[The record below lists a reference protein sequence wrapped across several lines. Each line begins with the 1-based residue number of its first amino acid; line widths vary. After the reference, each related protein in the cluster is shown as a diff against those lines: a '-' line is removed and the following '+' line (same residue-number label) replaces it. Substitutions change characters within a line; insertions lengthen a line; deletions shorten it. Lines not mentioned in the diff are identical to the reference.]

1 MKAREFSAAT
11 VPTSSTT
18 SVLEGKVTVESAR
31 ARMLSGWMGLF
42 AAGYGD
48 RSFLS
53 TKPPIHGSS
62 WENVLSP
69 LGEPIPVNGGDS
81 ASMALRIDDPF
92 WSWTARV
99 AAREVREFSELHAMP
114 ERMLRP
120 ATSRI
125 DNTVN

>member
-1 MKAREFSAAT
+1 
-11 VPTSSTT
+11 
-18 SVLEGKVTVESAR
+18 
-31 ARMLSGWMGLF
+31 
-42 AAGYGD
+42 
-48 RSFLS
+48 
-53 TKPPIHGSS
+53 
-62 WENVLSP
+62 
-69 LGEPIPVNGGDS
+69 